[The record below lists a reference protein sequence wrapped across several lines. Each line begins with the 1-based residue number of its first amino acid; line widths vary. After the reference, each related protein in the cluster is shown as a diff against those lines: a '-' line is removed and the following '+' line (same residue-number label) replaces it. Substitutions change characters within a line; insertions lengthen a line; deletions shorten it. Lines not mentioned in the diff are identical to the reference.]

1 MSGGESS
8 GDSRRRLGA
17 ATRAVH
23 SGERQDVPRQGPTV
37 PIHLAAP
44 FLFDTA
50 EELIEAY
57 RGPLRDK
64 PAEERNTLYGR
75 HGNPSV
81 RAVETKLAD
90 LEGAE
95 DAVAFSSGMAAIS
108 TTLATLTASGDRI
121 LVARELYGGTLS
133 WLGWLGARHPEIH
146 VERTP
151 MAGLVSRLRDSTSRR
166 PRVVYLET
174 PANPLLTCVDLA
186 AVCEAARSLDAL
198 VVVDNTF
205 ATPVLQNPLALGAH
219 VVVHSATKFL
229 AGHSDVIAGVAAGDA
244 QTLAD
249 LRDARDVLGGCL
261 DPHAAFLVSRGMRTL
276 ALRVERQS
284 ATAARLADVLYGH
297 PKVSRVFYPGFDPQ
311 AGKQMR
317 SGGAMVAFEIDGDVR
332 AFLNRLRVIRIL
344 PSLGGVETGAIPP
357 AYTSHRGL
365 TAEERADLGIG
376 ENLVRLSVGIEDP
389 DDLVDDLEQA
399 LTAP

>member
-1 MSGGESS
+1 MSQ
-8 GDSRRRLGA
+8 GDPPDTPPRGRRPGI

-23 SGERQDVPRQGPTV
+23 SGEHQTAPRQGPSV

-44 FLFDTA
+44 FVFETA
-50 EELIEAY
+50 DELIEAY
-57 RGPLRDK
+57 RGPLRNK
-64 PAEERNTLYGR
+64 PAAERDTLYGR

-81 RAVETKLAD
+81 RAVEDKVAD

-95 DAVAFSSGMAAIS
+95 DAVAFASGMAAIS
-108 TTLATLTASGDRI
+108 TVLATLLQSGDRLLI
-121 LVARELYGGTLS
+121 ARELYGGTLS
-133 WLGWLGARHPEIH
+133 WLRWLGSRHPEIDI
-146 VERTP
+146 EPCP
-151 MAGLVSRLRDSTSRR
+151 MADLVSRLRDASRPT

-174 PANPLLTCVDLA
+174 PTNPLLTCVDLA
-186 AVCEAARSLDAL
+186 AVSEAARSAGAV

-229 AGHSDVIAGVAAGDA
+229 AGHSDVIAGVAAGAADV
-244 QTLAD
+244 LAD

-261 DPHAAFLVSRGMRTL
+261 DPHAAFLVSRGIRTL

-284 ATAARLADVLYGH
+284 ATAARLADVLRAH
-297 PKVSRVFYPGFDPQ
+297 PRVPRVFYPGFDLTAQ
-311 AGKQMR
+311 RQMR
-317 SGGAMVAFEIDGDVR
+317 SGGAMVAFEIDGDAR
-332 AFLNRLRVIRIL
+332 AFLDRLQIVQIL

-365 TAEERADLGIG
+365 SPEERADLGIG
-376 ENLVRLSVGIEDP
+376 DNLVRLSVGIEDA
-389 DDLVDDLEQA
+389 DDLVGDLETA
-399 LTAP
+399 LG